1 MSTLSEKLLESMEL
15 ISNAAIDRTS
25 KDLTVECLIE
35 SIVDSKNGVYNVKY
49 LSNTLSVTAS
59 NPSVKYNIDDK
70 VYILIPE
77 GNMNNPKFIIGLVS
91 SQKGESHV
99 DEDYQTDYIQITDN
113 LFTSLSEGIEL
124 CSYKTE
130 TIDLNNPLDPNIF
143 PSNFTNIISNYLN
156 NYNAFAL
163 SMFVKT
169 SLPLEQ
175 QKAMGDYGL
184 QFMLPFIR
192 NEEDGTQTSLD
203 IYYSINTDNIFGNPY
218 NLSEGVK
225 QTIYFDVDENLIYDI
240 NRKPRIVCYIKDFIQ
255 SEEEKPYDVVLSNFS
270 LNIVQKIPE
279 ENKTGYYLY
288 LTASEGPFFLN
299 SSSKK
304 TKTITP
310 HLLLNNEEVTFE
322 GADCYW
328 FEEDVN
334 VIPSSSDYTKMGG
347 VGWKCLN
354 KTDGSNYVTNVY
366 TQDVKIED
374 VIASKRYKCL
384 LQYDNT
390 NIKSEITFKNFNV
403 SAGVD
408 LIIENN
414 AKTVAKGGL
423 VNLICT
429 INYEDTDNILL
440 YDYRWAR
447 YSATGSYIDSDFYT
461 LVKQEPLYKDNLR
474 IGDRVTITFDTNKVE
489 DDLNTIY
496 CSGFIINNGKTE
508 LIETK
513 SVDIVLEDKSNKLII
528 ENDKIV
534 YNYDADGDSPLRG
547 EEFYDRPITSQVK
560 AITPLS
566 FKIYKDT
573 GAEFTDLEYRQCEVE
588 WWVPKASM
596 FKLPDTVLKDSEI
609 SEDYYI
615 VKGTGRLELDYKI
628 SDKFN
633 YTVLHS
639 NILLKVKAGDL
650 KLSESAD
657 IRFTKDGMSG
667 TNGTKFTASLLYNGY
682 AYGEKNPEGLPQ
694 KLHFVYTNA
703 NKQWYLHELKTN
715 SLVKAFGLD
724 RNTYFNSKS
733 KNSNI
738 QLVLYKDGVE
748 YTKTDYYTV
757 NWSIIDASEIYTC
770 FDIAKGN
777 DGIYYLKSKLDKDN
791 PWEYYPDD
799 KDKLIR
805 YSNIIQAEVIV
816 NEKLDNQEYKT
827 TIYVR
832 YPIEVT
838 YLNDAISEEK
848 LMNMIVPVI
857 NGGYSEVIYATDGT
871 NPKYN
876 QIEHFY
882 CEDNYVTPELT
893 KSAGE
898 YIYKW
903 DYSKNFIKDKPLL
916 REQVDE
922 NGKPVLDK
930 DGKPTY
936 IQENLPYN
944 QCSISPVE
952 KYDDSIRNNYIS
964 VRLELASDRQESLI
978 QEQTQLS
985 TNIKALKPYIDYL
998 TYIGEGETKTLP
1010 SLKTTIIKESDNI
1023 DKIKKDF
1030 IDVIDNKKAQQD
1042 GIDKTTNYHND
1053 IVEFFTKISDSSTS
1067 AQKFK
1072 NANNDY
1078 QTKIKAAQSSLND
1091 LYVSKEEEIEKKLG
1105 TFLTNYSKLNIAES
1119 ETALSELL
1127 SYYQVEYAKKI
1138 ADTKE
1143 KISYCNVA
1151 IVGDSISEFNGDTFH
1166 SKDVANYGIDG
1177 RGDITSNTQ
1186 MWYSI
1191 MSSYTN
1197 IGGQHYNNHDYKIAC
1212 IDALGGSMV
1221 YDTGATGEA
1230 HSIYHGGG
1238 SACMASNIA
1247 IKSGELNVDY
1257 YGHSRLDS
1265 LGVKTGGD
1273 DSLDLIIIEA
1283 GTNDAINQVSLENMS
1298 KAYHDMLVRIHDKYT
1313 KALIVSILP
1322 SDSLIQISGE
1332 NNVNNVKQG
1341 IKNAINN
1348 FNKEIGKNIVVL
1360 TIDPS
1365 ACFSESYDGGIHLN
1379 NAGQFYLGELVAR
1392 ELKTV
1397 SGLNIRTSTGSKV
1410 EDKDKYNKLTAELSY
1425 INATLQY
1432 INTSMIN
1439 AKETYDAAIT
1449 AFNKQN
1455 VKSADG
1461 KIVSNKY
1468 ISKYIEMKNYLST
1481 LHVDIASVVNEIE
1494 SRFKELESSEDF
1506 FKEINITTYGIVNPL
1521 KANDDNFQKDVN
1533 NEFPKLK
1540 DKNAAISFTTMVNNQ
1555 INSCLTT
1562 VTNGITSVENLKKE
1576 IAKKSKSSVDTLAS
1590 VTAILNAGTNTILH
1604 IKPINCLFNQY
1615 GMSNINGWDG
1625 SKLEIDEDGQ
1635 YILAPQMGAGEKN
1648 ADNTFTGLVMGKA
1661 VNGDITQNGLMGY
1674 YHGKQSIFLDAET
1687 GGATFGVSGAG
1698 QIIIAPNTEGER
1710 DENGNLKYRATLRSG
1725 NYIPKDETH
1734 EGSGMEIDLATPSIR
1749 FGSGNFYVTEDGAMN
1764 ASGKGTIA
1772 GWSIEEDR
1780 LTSIKDKNK
1789 ITIQAGTNYD
1799 TMGNAIEACIYSNS
1813 HDKLE
1818 ETSKG
1823 FYLGGNGISIG
1834 KSLKAECE
1842 YDEQNNLTSV
1852 MYIGDVTNAESRWE
1866 INGYGQTTTD
1876 KDGKIIS
1883 PHSYI
1888 KYGTIDIE
1896 NGTNGVYLGT
1906 NGIRLG
1912 NKFRVM
1918 PDGVVEV
1925 GDLNSERWIMSSNE
1939 KGAYISYSYD
1949 KTTAATSFNGGSVPQ
1964 GFTFDNA
1971 NANVFLGTKGISL
1984 GIDKFFVTNNGELYA
1999 VKGFIGGWKLF
2010 ENELSN
2016 NNIYLRGGTGDLF
2029 CYNNADKPEDGYAW
2043 KIDGSGYALFNNI
2056 NAIGGKIAGWE
2067 IQGNN
2072 LVCQSADGEFLSLNA
2087 DTSSISGKNW
2097 ELASWGGRIAGWEIM
2112 DGYLSSVDET
2122 GHGIALDAKNSA
2134 IIGDNWMIDNNSGY
2148 LGQFTFDSEGN
2159 LSGQNWAIAATGDG
2173 NFGSFYF
2180 GADGSI
2186 GGTAWS
2192 IAASGVATFDKV
2204 YAMNIGNYTIDEKGI
2219 HGGNF
2224 QLQGWIAE
2232 PKAFKSSSNSNI
2244 YINTDGSFKL
2254 GNGNNYITIDSS
2266 NAKLETT
2273 STILF
2278 KVGNSN
2284 FYISDTGNIY
2294 GYSSDSITLQG
2305 ANEVT
2310 IQGGSNGI
2318 DLSTTGTITF
2328 TSEGKSFTADQLF
2341 TKVFETGGSSLATRD
2356 WVLAQIAAA
2365 IKK

>member
-35 SIVDSKNGVYNVKY
+35 SIVDSKNGIYNVKY

-59 NPSVKYNIDDK
+59 NPSLKYNIDDK
-70 VYILIPE
+70 VYVLIPE

-91 SQKGESHV
+91 SQNGESHV
-99 DEDYQTDYIQITDN
+99 DKDYQTDYIQITDN

-143 PSNFTNIISNYLN
+143 PSNFTYIISNYLN

-163 SMFVKT
+163 SMFIKT

-334 VIPSSSDYTKMGG
+334 VTPSSSDYTKMGG

-615 VKGTGRLELDYKI
+615 VKGTGRLELNYKI

-667 TNGTKFTASLLYNGY
+667 TNGTKFTASLFYNGY

-770 FDIAKGN
+770 FDIAKDN

-857 NGGYSEVIYATDGT
+857 NGGYSEVIYAADGT

-903 DYSKNFIKDKPLL
+903 DYSKNFIKDKPLW

-936 IQENLPYN
+936 VQENLPYN

-964 VRLELASDRQESLI
+964 VRLELASDRQESLA
-978 QEQTQLS
+978 QEQIQLS
-985 TNIKALKPYIDYL
+985 TDIKVLKSYIDYL
-998 TYIGEGETKTLP
+998 TYIGESETKTLP
-1010 SLKTTIIKESDNI
+1010 SLKTTIVKESDSIN
-1023 DKIKKDF
+1023 KIKKEF

-1053 IVEFFTKISDSSTS
+1053 IGEFFIKISDSSAS

-1078 QTKIKAAQSSLND
+1078 QTKIKAVQSSLND

-1166 SKDVANYGIDG
+1166 SNGVANYGIDG

-1186 MWYSI
+1186 MWYSV

-1197 IGGQHYNNHDYKIAC
+1197 IGGQYYNNHDYKITC

-1265 LGVKTGGD
+1265 LGVKTGGN

-1379 NAGQFYLGELVAR
+1379 NVGQFYLGELVAR

-1468 ISKYIEMKNYLST
+1468 ISKYIEMKNHLST
-1481 LHVDIASVVNEIE
+1481 LHVDIASAVNEIE

-1521 KANDDNFQKDVN
+1521 KANDDNFQKVVN

-1555 INSCLTT
+1555 INSCLTI

-1625 SKLEIDEDGQ
+1625 SKLEIDENGQ

-1648 ADNTFTGLVMGKA
+1648 DDNTFTGLVMGKS
-1661 VNGDITQNGLMGY
+1661 VNGEETHNGLFGY
-1674 YHGKQSIFLDAET
+1674 YHGQQSIFLNAET
-1687 GGATFGVSGAG
+1687 GGATFGVAGAG
-1698 QIIIAPNTEGER
+1698 QIIIEPNSEGEV

-1725 NYIPKDETH
+1725 NFIPKDETH

-1799 TMGNAIEACIYSNS
+1799 SMGNAIEACIYSNS

-1852 MYIGDVTNAESRWE
+1852 MYIGDVTSFDSRWE
-1866 INGYGQTTTD
+1866 INGYSTVTEEGDT
-1876 KDGKIIS
+1876 KVS
-1883 PHSYI
+1883 PYGYI
-1888 KYGTIDIE
+1888 RYGNITL
-1896 NGTNGVYLGT
+1896 NTGSNGVYLGT

-1912 NKFRVM
+1912 DKFRIK
-1918 PDGVVEV
+1918 PNGVVEA
-1925 GDLNSERWIMSSNE
+1925 GDLNGSRWIISSNQE
-1939 KGAYISYSYD
+1939 GAYISYSYSEEQ
-1949 KTTAATSFNGGSVPQ
+1949 AADSFNGGGKIE
-1964 GFTFDNA
+1964 GFTFDSY

-1984 GIDKFFVTNNGELYA
+1984 GINKFFVTNNGEMYA
-1999 VKGFIGGWKLF
+1999 VSGKIGGWS
-2010 ENELSN
+2010 LSDYEISSFGIHLKGN
-2016 NNIYLRGGTGDLF
+2016 SGEIYCLKDSNKTSDLK
-2029 CYNNADKPEDGYAW
+2029 DEDYWW
-2043 KIDGSGYALFNNI
+2043 KIDGTGQALFNNI
-2056 NAIGGKIAGWE
+2056 KADGGHIGDWVIS
-2067 IQGNN
+2067 QGT
-2072 LVCQSADGEFLSLNA
+2072 LQSANGKLTLDADGGMRG
-2087 DTSSISGKNW
+2087 DNW
-2097 ELASWGGRIAGWEIM
+2097 ELAGWGGNIAGWQIM
-2112 DGYLSSVDET
+2112 NGYLSCVDEE
-2122 GHGIALDAKNSA
+2122 GHGISLSSSNST
-2134 IIGDNWMIDNNSGY
+2134 IMGDNWMIDNNSGY

-2192 IAASGVATFDKV
+2192 IDASGVATFDKV

-2232 PKAFKSSSNSNI
+2232 PNAFKSSSNKNI
-2244 YINTDGSFKL
+2244 YINTNGSFKL
-2254 GNGNNYITIDSS
+2254 GGDVNYIQFDDSQAVLRTESSIAMNVSNKSSFSLANNGNSQ
-2266 NAKLETT
+2266 
-2273 STILF
+2273 
-2278 KVGNSN
+2278 
-2284 FYISDTGNIY
+2284 FYGSE
-2294 GYSSDSITLQG
+2294 SITLSSKKI
-2305 ANEVT
+2305 T
-2310 IQGGSNGI
+2310 LSGGTSGI
-2318 DLSTTGTITF
+2318 ALSTTGTLTF
-2328 TSEGKSFTADQLF
+2328 TSEGKSFTAGQLY
-2341 TKVFETGGSSLATRD
+2341 TKIFETGGSSLATRD

-2365 IKK
+2365 VKK

>member
-35 SIVDSKNGVYNVKY
+35 SIVDSKNGIYNVKY

-59 NPSVKYNIDDK
+59 NPSLKYNIDDK
-70 VYILIPE
+70 VYVLIPE

-143 PSNFTNIISNYLN
+143 PSNFTDIISNYLN

-163 SMFVKT
+163 SMFIKT

-203 IYYSINTDNIFGNPY
+203 VYYSINTDNIFGNPY

-304 TKTITP
+304 TKIITP

-334 VIPSSSDYTKMGG
+334 VIPSSSDYTKLGG
-347 VGWKCLN
+347 IGWKCLN
-354 KTDGSNYVTNVY
+354 QSDGSNYVTNIYSQEV
-366 TQDVKIED
+366 T
-374 VIASKRYKCL
+374 ASDIMVAKRYKCL
-384 LQYDNT
+384 LQYNNT
-390 NIKSEITFKNFNV
+390 NIKGEIVFRNFETKATVNLYLKNGSTFPKG
-403 SAGVD
+403 SLVD
-408 LIIENN
+408 LVCEVNFTDEEN
-414 AKTVAKGGL
+414 K
-423 VNLICT
+423 
-429 INYEDTDNILL
+429 YL
-440 YDYRWAR
+440 YDYAWAR
-447 YSATGSYIDSDFYT
+447 YDEKGKYLDNNFYQIINQ
-461 LVKQEPLYKDNLR
+461 KGLYNSSNVR
-474 IGDRVTITFDTNKVE
+474 IGDMIEILFDTNKMN
-489 DDLNTIY
+489 DSLNTIY
-496 CSGFIINNGKTE
+496 CSAFIIDSGKKK

-513 SVDIVLEDKSNKLII
+513 SLNIKLEDKQFRLVI
-528 ENDKIV
+528 ENDNIA
-534 YNYDADGDSPLRG
+534 YNYDADGDSPLSSA
-547 EEFYDRPITSQVK
+547 EYYDRPISSKIK

-566 FKIYKDT
+566 FRIYKDT
-573 GAEFTDLEYRQCEVE
+573 GVELNELEYRQCSVS
-588 WWVPKASM
+588 WYVPKKSM
-596 FKLPDTVLKDSEI
+596 FELSDDIIKDAEI
-609 SEDYYI
+609 NDDYYI
-615 VKGTGRLELDYKI
+615 VSGQGRVELDYLI
-628 SDKFN
+628 ARRFN
-633 YTVLHS
+633 YDVLHS
-639 NILLKVKAGDL
+639 NILLKVIFGDL
-650 KLSESAD
+650 SFEQSAT
-657 IRFTKDGMSG
+657 IRFVKDGMSG
-667 TNGTKFTASLLYNGY
+667 TNGTKFTASLFYNNY
-682 AYGEKNPEGLPQ
+682 LYGEKNAAGVPQ
-694 KLHFVYTNA
+694 KLHLIYSVED
-703 NKQWYLHELKTN
+703 KKWYLHD
-715 SLVKAFGLD
+715 LVSNTLIEALTASG
-724 RNTYFNSKS
+724 RNIYFNNSSKD
-733 KNSNI
+733 SNI
-738 QLVLYKDGVE
+738 SLRIYKDGEE
-748 YTKTDYYTV
+748 YTDANSITTHWSVVDKKEKYT
-757 NWSIIDASEIYTC
+757 SL
-770 FDIAKGN
+770 DISKDDN
-777 DGIYYLKSKLDKDN
+777 DNYYLSTTVEEWANDTV
-791 PWEYYPDD
+791 YT
-799 KDKLIR
+799 
-805 YSNIIQAEVIV
+805 NIIQAEVIIS
-816 NEKLDNQEYKT
+816 EKVGDQNYQT
-827 TIYVR
+827 TLYVR
-832 YPIEVT
+832 YPVEITRIEKAVPAD
-838 YLNDAISEEK
+838 LSN
-848 LMNMIVPVI
+848 IVIPIV
-857 NGGYSEVIYATDGT
+857 NGGYSEVTYATDGT

-876 QIEHFY
+876 NNEIFT
-882 CEDNYVTPELT
+882 CEDSYNDELKDSYT
-893 KSAGE
+893 
-898 YIYKW
+898 YKW
-903 DYSKNFIKDKPLL
+903 TFSRNFIKKKNKKKILTQKITDPTTGKEIEKAIL
-916 REQVDE
+916 DE
-922 NGKPVLDK
+922 NGNIQ
-930 DGKPTY
+930 Y
-936 IQENLPYN
+936 IETIPAPYE
-944 QCSISPVE
+944 CDIIPLE
-952 KYDDSIRNNYIS
+952 KFNDDIRNNYI
-964 VRLELASDRQESLI
+964 
-978 QEQTQLS
+978 
-985 TNIKALKPYIDYL
+985 K
-998 TYIGEGETKTLP
+998 
-1010 SLKTTIIKESDNI
+1010 
-1023 DKIKKDF
+1023 
-1030 IDVIDNKKAQQD
+1030 
-1042 GIDKTTNYHND
+1042 
-1053 IVEFFTKISDSSTS
+1053 VEIT
-1067 AQKFK
+1067 
-1072 NANNDY
+1072 
-1078 QTKIKAAQSSLND
+1078 
-1091 LYVSKEEEIEKKLG
+1091 
-1105 TFLTNYSKLNIAES
+1105 
-1119 ETALSELL
+1119 
-1127 SYYQVEYAKKI
+1127 
-1138 ADTKE
+1138 
-1143 KISYCNVA
+1143 
-1151 IVGDSISEFNGDTFH
+1151 GDT
-1166 SKDVANYGIDG
+1166 VLG
-1177 RGDITSNTQ
+1177 
-1186 MWYSI
+1186 
-1191 MSSYTN
+1191 N
-1197 IGGQHYNNHDYKIAC
+1197 II
-1212 IDALGGSMV
+1212 
-1221 YDTGATGEA
+1221 
-1230 HSIYHGGG
+1230 
-1238 SACMASNIA
+1238 
-1247 IKSGELNVDY
+1247 
-1257 YGHSRLDS
+1257 
-1265 LGVKTGGD
+1265 
-1273 DSLDLIIIEA
+1273 
-1283 GTNDAINQVSLENMS
+1283 
-1298 KAYHDMLVRIHDKYT
+1298 
-1313 KALIVSILP
+1313 
-1322 SDSLIQISGE
+1322 
-1332 NNVNNVKQG
+1332 
-1341 IKNAINN
+1341 
-1348 FNKEIGKNIVVL
+1348 
-1360 TIDPS
+1360 
-1365 ACFSESYDGGIHLN
+1365 
-1379 NAGQFYLGELVAR
+1379 
-1392 ELKTV
+1392 
-1397 SGLNIRTSTGSKV
+1397 
-1410 EDKDKYNKLTAELSY
+1410 
-1425 INATLQY
+1425 
-1432 INTSMIN
+1432 
-1439 AKETYDAAIT
+1439 
-1449 AFNKQN
+1449 
-1455 VKSADG
+1455 
-1461 KIVSNKY
+1461 
-1468 ISKYIEMKNYLST
+1468 
-1481 LHVDIASVVNEIE
+1481 
-1494 SRFKELESSEDF
+1494 
-1506 FKEINITTYGIVNPL
+1506 
-1521 KANDDNFQKDVN
+1521 
-1533 NEFPKLK
+1533 
-1540 DKNAAISFTTMVNNQ
+1540 
-1555 INSCLTT
+1555 
-1562 VTNGITSVENLKKE
+1562 
-1576 IAKKSKSSVDTLAS
+1576 
-1590 VTAILNAGTNTILH
+1590 H

-1625 SKLEIDEDGQ
+1625 SKLEIDENGQ

-1648 ADNTFTGLVMGKA
+1648 DDNTFTGLVMGKS
-1661 VNGDITQNGLMGY
+1661 VNGEETRNGLFGY
-1674 YHGKQSIFLDAET
+1674 YHGQQSIFLNAET
-1687 GGATFGVSGAG
+1687 GGATFGVAGAG

-1725 NYIPKDETH
+1725 NFIPKDETH

-1925 GDLNSERWIMSSNE
+1925 GNLNSERWIMSSNE

-1949 KTTAATSFNGGSVPQ
+1949 KTTAATSFNGGSIPQ
-1964 GFTFDNA
+1964 GFTFDDI

-2056 NAIGGKIAGWE
+2056 NATGGKIAGWE

-2134 IIGDNWMIDNNSGY
+2134 IIGDNWMIDNNSGN
-2148 LGQFTFDSEGN
+2148 LGD
-2159 LSGQNWAIAATGDG
+2159 
-2173 NFGSFYF
+2173 FYF
-2180 GADGSI
+2180 NADGSI
-2186 GGTAWS
+2186 GGVNWAIDHAGNGNFGSLFFYADGSIMGNKWS
-2192 IAASGVATFDKV
+2192 IDANGVANFEEV
-2204 YAMNIGNYTIDEKGI
+2204 YALNLGNYTIDEKGI

-2232 PKAFKSSSNSNI
+2232 PKAFKSSSNKNI
-2244 YINTDGSFKL
+2244 YINTNGSFKL
-2254 GNGNNYITIDSS
+2254 GGDVNYIQFDDNQAVLRTESSIAMNVSNKSSFSLANNGNSQ
-2266 NAKLETT
+2266 
-2273 STILF
+2273 
-2278 KVGNSN
+2278 
-2284 FYISDTGNIY
+2284 FYGSE
-2294 GYSSDSITLQG
+2294 SITLSSKKI
-2305 ANEVT
+2305 T
-2310 IQGGSNGI
+2310 LSGGTSGI
-2318 DLSTTGTITF
+2318 ALSTTGTLTF
-2328 TSEGKSFTADQLF
+2328 TSEGKSFTASQLY
-2341 TKVFETGGSSLATRD
+2341 TKIFETGGSSLATRD

-2365 IKK
+2365 VKK

>member
-35 SIVDSKNGVYNVKY
+35 SIVDSKNGIYNVKY

-59 NPSVKYNIDDK
+59 NPSLKYNIDDK
-70 VYILIPE
+70 VYVLIPE

-113 LFTSLSEGIEL
+113 LFTSLSEGIKL

-143 PSNFTNIISNYLN
+143 PSNFTDIISNYLN

-304 TKTITP
+304 TKIITP

-334 VIPSSSDYTKMGG
+334 VIPSSSDYTKLGG
-347 VGWKCLN
+347 IGWKCLN
-354 KTDGSNYVTNVY
+354 QSDGSNYVTNIYSQEV
-366 TQDVKIED
+366 T
-374 VIASKRYKCL
+374 ASDIMVAKRYKCL
-384 LQYDNT
+384 LQYNNT
-390 NIKSEITFKNFNV
+390 NIKGEIVFRNFETKATVNLYLKNGSTFPKG
-403 SAGVD
+403 SLVD
-408 LIIENN
+408 LVCEVNFTDEEN
-414 AKTVAKGGL
+414 K
-423 VNLICT
+423 
-429 INYEDTDNILL
+429 YL
-440 YDYRWAR
+440 YDYAWAR
-447 YSATGSYIDSDFYT
+447 YDEKGKYLDNNFYQ
-461 LVKQEPLYKDNLR
+461 VINQKGLYNSSNVR
-474 IGDRVTITFDTNKVE
+474 IGDMIEILFDTNKMNNS
-489 DDLNTIY
+489 LNTIY
-496 CSGFIINNGKTE
+496 CSAFIIDSGKKK

-513 SVDIVLEDKSNKLII
+513 SLNIKLEDKQFRLVI
-528 ENDKIV
+528 ENDNIA
-534 YNYDADGDSPLRG
+534 YNYDADGDSPLSSA
-547 EEFYDRPITSQVK
+547 EYYDRPISSKIK

-566 FKIYKDT
+566 FRIYKDT
-573 GAEFTDLEYRQCEVE
+573 GVELNELEYRQCSVS
-588 WWVPKASM
+588 WYVPKKSM
-596 FKLPDTVLKDSEI
+596 FELSDDIIKDAEI
-609 SEDYYI
+609 NDDYYI
-615 VKGTGRLELDYKI
+615 VSGQGRVELDYLI
-628 SDKFN
+628 ARRFN
-633 YTVLHS
+633 YDVLHS
-639 NILLKVKAGDL
+639 NILLKVVFGDL
-650 KLSESAD
+650 SFEQSAT
-657 IRFTKDGMSG
+657 IRFVKDGMSG
-667 TNGTKFTASLLYNGY
+667 TNGTKFTASLFYNNY
-682 AYGEKNPEGLPQ
+682 LYGEKNAAGVPQ
-694 KLHFVYTNA
+694 KLHLLYSVED
-703 NKQWYLHELKTN
+703 KKWYLHD
-715 SLVKAFGLD
+715 LVSNTLVEALTASG
-724 RNTYFNSKS
+724 RNIYFNNSSKD
-733 KNSNI
+733 SNI
-738 QLVLYKDGVE
+738 SLRIYKDGEE
-748 YTKTDYYTV
+748 YTDANSITTHWSVVDKKEKYT
-757 NWSIIDASEIYTC
+757 SL
-770 FDIAKGN
+770 DISKDDN
-777 DGIYYLKSKLDKDN
+777 DNYYLSTTIEEWANDTV
-791 PWEYYPDD
+791 YT
-799 KDKLIR
+799 
-805 YSNIIQAEVIV
+805 NIIQAEVIIS
-816 NEKLDNQEYKT
+816 EKVGDQNYQT
-827 TIYVR
+827 TLYVR
-832 YPIEVT
+832 YPVEITRIEK
-838 YLNDAISEEK
+838 AIPTDLS
-848 LMNMIVPVI
+848 NIIIPIV
-857 NGGYSEVIYATDGT
+857 NGGYSEVTYATDGT

-876 QIEHFY
+876 SNEIFT
-882 CEDNYVTPELT
+882 CEDSYKDELKDSYT
-893 KSAGE
+893 
-898 YIYKW
+898 YKW
-903 DYSKNFIKDKPLL
+903 TFSRNFIKKKNKKKILTQKITDPTTGKEIEKAIL
-916 REQVDE
+916 DE
-922 NGKPVLDK
+922 NGNIQ
-930 DGKPTY
+930 Y
-936 IQENLPYN
+936 IETIPAPYE
-944 QCSISPVE
+944 CDIVPLE
-952 KYDDSIRNNYIS
+952 KFNDDIRNNYI
-964 VRLELASDRQESLI
+964 
-978 QEQTQLS
+978 
-985 TNIKALKPYIDYL
+985 K
-998 TYIGEGETKTLP
+998 
-1010 SLKTTIIKESDNI
+1010 
-1023 DKIKKDF
+1023 
-1030 IDVIDNKKAQQD
+1030 
-1042 GIDKTTNYHND
+1042 
-1053 IVEFFTKISDSSTS
+1053 VEIT
-1067 AQKFK
+1067 
-1072 NANNDY
+1072 
-1078 QTKIKAAQSSLND
+1078 
-1091 LYVSKEEEIEKKLG
+1091 
-1105 TFLTNYSKLNIAES
+1105 
-1119 ETALSELL
+1119 
-1127 SYYQVEYAKKI
+1127 
-1138 ADTKE
+1138 
-1143 KISYCNVA
+1143 
-1151 IVGDSISEFNGDTFH
+1151 GDTIL
-1166 SKDVANYGIDG
+1166 G
-1177 RGDITSNTQ
+1177 
-1186 MWYSI
+1186 
-1191 MSSYTN
+1191 N
-1197 IGGQHYNNHDYKIAC
+1197 II
-1212 IDALGGSMV
+1212 
-1221 YDTGATGEA
+1221 
-1230 HSIYHGGG
+1230 
-1238 SACMASNIA
+1238 
-1247 IKSGELNVDY
+1247 
-1257 YGHSRLDS
+1257 
-1265 LGVKTGGD
+1265 
-1273 DSLDLIIIEA
+1273 
-1283 GTNDAINQVSLENMS
+1283 
-1298 KAYHDMLVRIHDKYT
+1298 
-1313 KALIVSILP
+1313 
-1322 SDSLIQISGE
+1322 
-1332 NNVNNVKQG
+1332 
-1341 IKNAINN
+1341 
-1348 FNKEIGKNIVVL
+1348 
-1360 TIDPS
+1360 
-1365 ACFSESYDGGIHLN
+1365 
-1379 NAGQFYLGELVAR
+1379 
-1392 ELKTV
+1392 
-1397 SGLNIRTSTGSKV
+1397 
-1410 EDKDKYNKLTAELSY
+1410 
-1425 INATLQY
+1425 
-1432 INTSMIN
+1432 
-1439 AKETYDAAIT
+1439 
-1449 AFNKQN
+1449 
-1455 VKSADG
+1455 
-1461 KIVSNKY
+1461 
-1468 ISKYIEMKNYLST
+1468 
-1481 LHVDIASVVNEIE
+1481 
-1494 SRFKELESSEDF
+1494 
-1506 FKEINITTYGIVNPL
+1506 
-1521 KANDDNFQKDVN
+1521 
-1533 NEFPKLK
+1533 
-1540 DKNAAISFTTMVNNQ
+1540 
-1555 INSCLTT
+1555 
-1562 VTNGITSVENLKKE
+1562 
-1576 IAKKSKSSVDTLAS
+1576 
-1590 VTAILNAGTNTILH
+1590 H

-1625 SKLEIDEDGQ
+1625 SKLEIDENGQ

-1648 ADNTFTGLVMGKA
+1648 DDNTFTGLVMGKS
-1661 VNGDITQNGLMGY
+1661 VNGEETRNGLFGY
-1674 YHGKQSIFLDAET
+1674 YHGKQSIFLNAET
-1687 GGATFGVSGAG
+1687 GGATFGVAGAG
-1698 QIIIAPNTEGER
+1698 QIIIEPNSEGEV

-1725 NYIPKDETH
+1725 NYVPKDDENK
-1734 EGSGMEIDLATPSIR
+1734 GSGMEIDLATPSIR

-1925 GDLNSERWIMSSNE
+1925 GNLNSERWIMSSNE

-1949 KTTAATSFNGGSVPQ
+1949 KTTAATSFNGGSIPQ
-1964 GFTFDNA
+1964 GFTFDDI

-2056 NAIGGKIAGWE
+2056 NATGGKIAGWE

-2148 LGQFTFDSEGN
+2148 LGD
-2159 LSGQNWAIAATGDG
+2159 
-2173 NFGSFYF
+2173 FYF
-2180 GADGSI
+2180 NADGSI
-2186 GGTAWS
+2186 GGINWAIDHAGNGNFGSLFFYADGSIMGNKWS
-2192 IAASGVATFDKV
+2192 IDANGVANFEEV
-2204 YAMNIGNYTIDEKGI
+2204 YALNLGNYTIDKKGI

-2232 PKAFKSSSNSNI
+2232 PKAFKSSSNKNI
-2244 YINTDGSFKL
+2244 YINTNGSFKL
-2254 GNGNNYITIDSS
+2254 GGDVNYIQFDDSQAVLRTESSIAMNVSNKSSFSLANNGNSQ
-2266 NAKLETT
+2266 
-2273 STILF
+2273 
-2278 KVGNSN
+2278 
-2284 FYISDTGNIY
+2284 FYGSE
-2294 GYSSDSITLQG
+2294 SITLSSKKI
-2305 ANEVT
+2305 T
-2310 IQGGSNGI
+2310 LSGGTSGI
-2318 DLSTTGTITF
+2318 ALSTTGTLTF
-2328 TSEGKSFTADQLF
+2328 TSEGKSFTAGQLY
-2341 TKVFETGGSSLATRD
+2341 TKIFETGGSSLATRD

>member
-15 ISNAAIDRTS
+15 ISNATIDRTS

-35 SIVDSKNGVYNVKY
+35 SIVDSKNGIYNVKY

-59 NPSVKYNIDDK
+59 NPSLKYNIDDK
-70 VYILIPE
+70 VYVLIPE

-91 SQKGESHV
+91 SQKGESYV

-143 PSNFTNIISNYLN
+143 PSNFTDIISNYLN

-334 VIPSSSDYTKMGG
+334 VIPSSSDYTKLGG
-347 VGWKCLN
+347 IGWKCLN
-354 KTDGSNYVTNVY
+354 KSDGSNYVTNIY
-366 TQDVKIED
+366 TQEVT
-374 VIASKRYKCL
+374 ASDIMVAKRYKCL
-384 LQYDNT
+384 LQYNNT
-390 NIKSEITFKNFNV
+390 NIKGEIVFRNFETKATVNLYLKNGSTFPKG
-403 SAGVD
+403 SLVD
-408 LIIENN
+408 LVCEVNFTDEEN
-414 AKTVAKGGL
+414 K
-423 VNLICT
+423 
-429 INYEDTDNILL
+429 YL
-440 YDYRWAR
+440 YDYAWAR
-447 YSATGSYIDSDFYT
+447 YDEKGKYLDNNFYQ
-461 LVKQEPLYKDNLR
+461 VINQKGLYNSSNVR
-474 IGDRVTITFDTNKVE
+474 IGDMIEILFDTNKMN
-489 DDLNTIY
+489 DSLNTIY
-496 CSGFIINNGKTE
+496 CSAFIIDSGKKK

-513 SVDIVLEDKSNKLII
+513 SLNIKLEDKQFRLVI
-528 ENDKIV
+528 ENDNIA
-534 YNYDADGDSPLRG
+534 YNYDADGDSPLSSA
-547 EEFYDRPITSQVK
+547 EYYDRPISSKIK

-566 FKIYKDT
+566 FRIYKDT
-573 GAEFTDLEYRQCEVE
+573 GVELNELEYRQCSVS
-588 WWVPKASM
+588 WYVPKKSM
-596 FKLPDTVLKDSEI
+596 FELSEDIIKDAEI
-609 SEDYYI
+609 NDDYYI
-615 VKGTGRLELDYKI
+615 VSGQGRVELDYLI
-628 SDKFN
+628 ARRFN
-633 YTVLHS
+633 YDVLHS
-639 NILLKVKAGDL
+639 NILLKVVFGDL
-650 KLSESAD
+650 SFEQSAT
-657 IRFTKDGMSG
+657 IRFVKDGMSG
-667 TNGTKFTASLLYNGY
+667 TNGTKFTASLFYNNY
-682 AYGEKNPEGLPQ
+682 LYGEKNAAGVPQ
-694 KLHFVYTNA
+694 KLHLLYSVED
-703 NKQWYLHELKTN
+703 KKWYLHDLVSNTLVEALTASGRNIYFSN
-715 SLVKAFGLD
+715 S
-724 RNTYFNSKS
+724 SKD
-733 KNSNI
+733 SNI
-738 QLVLYKDGVE
+738 SLRIYKDGEE
-748 YTKTDYYTV
+748 YTDANSITTH
-757 NWSIIDASEIYTC
+757 WSIVDKKEKYTC
-770 FDIAKGN
+770 LDISKDDN
-777 DGIYYLKSKLDKDN
+777 DNYYLSTTIEEWADN
-791 PWEYYPDD
+791 IVYT
-799 KDKLIR
+799 
-805 YSNIIQAEVIV
+805 NIIQAEVIIS
-816 NEKLDNQEYKT
+816 EKVGDQNYQT
-827 TIYVR
+827 TLYVR
-832 YPIEVT
+832 YPVEITRIEKAIPAD
-838 YLNDAISEEK
+838 LN
-848 LMNMIVPVI
+848 NIVIPIV
-857 NGGYSEVIYATDGT
+857 NGGYSEVTYATDGT

-876 QIEHFY
+876 NNEIFT
-882 CEDNYVTPELT
+882 CEDSYNDELKDSYT
-893 KSAGE
+893 
-898 YIYKW
+898 YKW
-903 DYSKNFIKDKPLL
+903 TFSRNFIKKKNKKKILTQKITDPTTGKEIEKAIL
-916 REQVDE
+916 DE
-922 NGKPVLDK
+922 NGNIQ
-930 DGKPTY
+930 Y
-936 IQENLPYN
+936 IETVPAPYE
-944 QCSISPVE
+944 CDIVPLE
-952 KYDDSIRNNYIS
+952 KFNDDIRNNYI
-964 VRLELASDRQESLI
+964 
-978 QEQTQLS
+978 
-985 TNIKALKPYIDYL
+985 K
-998 TYIGEGETKTLP
+998 
-1010 SLKTTIIKESDNI
+1010 
-1023 DKIKKDF
+1023 
-1030 IDVIDNKKAQQD
+1030 
-1042 GIDKTTNYHND
+1042 
-1053 IVEFFTKISDSSTS
+1053 VEIT
-1067 AQKFK
+1067 
-1072 NANNDY
+1072 
-1078 QTKIKAAQSSLND
+1078 
-1091 LYVSKEEEIEKKLG
+1091 
-1105 TFLTNYSKLNIAES
+1105 
-1119 ETALSELL
+1119 
-1127 SYYQVEYAKKI
+1127 
-1138 ADTKE
+1138 
-1143 KISYCNVA
+1143 
-1151 IVGDSISEFNGDTFH
+1151 GDT
-1166 SKDVANYGIDG
+1166 VLG
-1177 RGDITSNTQ
+1177 
-1186 MWYSI
+1186 
-1191 MSSYTN
+1191 N
-1197 IGGQHYNNHDYKIAC
+1197 II
-1212 IDALGGSMV
+1212 
-1221 YDTGATGEA
+1221 
-1230 HSIYHGGG
+1230 
-1238 SACMASNIA
+1238 
-1247 IKSGELNVDY
+1247 
-1257 YGHSRLDS
+1257 
-1265 LGVKTGGD
+1265 
-1273 DSLDLIIIEA
+1273 
-1283 GTNDAINQVSLENMS
+1283 
-1298 KAYHDMLVRIHDKYT
+1298 
-1313 KALIVSILP
+1313 
-1322 SDSLIQISGE
+1322 
-1332 NNVNNVKQG
+1332 
-1341 IKNAINN
+1341 
-1348 FNKEIGKNIVVL
+1348 
-1360 TIDPS
+1360 
-1365 ACFSESYDGGIHLN
+1365 
-1379 NAGQFYLGELVAR
+1379 
-1392 ELKTV
+1392 
-1397 SGLNIRTSTGSKV
+1397 
-1410 EDKDKYNKLTAELSY
+1410 
-1425 INATLQY
+1425 
-1432 INTSMIN
+1432 
-1439 AKETYDAAIT
+1439 
-1449 AFNKQN
+1449 
-1455 VKSADG
+1455 
-1461 KIVSNKY
+1461 
-1468 ISKYIEMKNYLST
+1468 
-1481 LHVDIASVVNEIE
+1481 
-1494 SRFKELESSEDF
+1494 
-1506 FKEINITTYGIVNPL
+1506 
-1521 KANDDNFQKDVN
+1521 
-1533 NEFPKLK
+1533 
-1540 DKNAAISFTTMVNNQ
+1540 
-1555 INSCLTT
+1555 
-1562 VTNGITSVENLKKE
+1562 
-1576 IAKKSKSSVDTLAS
+1576 
-1590 VTAILNAGTNTILH
+1590 H

-1625 SKLEIDEDGQ
+1625 SKLEIDENGQ

-1648 ADNTFTGLVMGKA
+1648 DDNTFTGLVMGKS
-1661 VNGDITQNGLMGY
+1661 VNGEETRNGLFGY
-1674 YHGKQSIFLDAET
+1674 YHGKQSIFLNAET
-1687 GGATFGVSGAG
+1687 GGATFGVAGAG
-1698 QIIIAPNTEGER
+1698 QIIIEPNSEGEV

-1925 GDLNSERWIMSSNE
+1925 GNLNSERWIMSSNE

-1949 KTTAATSFNGGSVPQ
+1949 KTTAATSFNGGSIPQ
-1964 GFTFDNA
+1964 GFTFDDI

-2056 NAIGGKIAGWE
+2056 NATGGKIAGWK

-2192 IAASGVATFDKV
+2192 IDASGIATFDKV

-2232 PKAFKSSSNSNI
+2232 PKAFKSSSNKNI

-2254 GNGNNYITIDSS
+2254 GTDDNFLELRKGFAKMKVGSGISIGVSDSSDAGSAITIMEKQLSLYSQGPLNLTSRGTGDIKV
-2266 NAKLETT
+2266 NAGDKIVY
-2273 STILF
+2273 ILGGDVQLGT
-2278 KVGNSN
+2278 KSGGIMASEIIEKMN
-2284 FYISDTGNIY
+2284 NILS
-2294 GYSSDSITLQG
+2294 YSSIV
-2305 ANEVT
+2305 N
-2310 IQGGSNGI
+2310 
-2318 DLSTTGTITF
+2318 
-2328 TSEGKSFTADQLF
+2328 QL
-2341 TKVFETGGSSLATRD
+2341 KRD
-2356 WVLAQIAAA
+2356 GY
-2365 IKK
+2365 IK